1 MENREC
7 LGQHNWLLTV
17 EFILR
22 YCGMEELCLNPDTIK
37 NDSVTPNVVLS

>member
-17 EFILR
+17 ESILH
-22 YCGMEELCLNPDTIK
+22 YCGMEEIWLNLDTIK
-37 NDSVTPNVVLS
+37 NGSVAQNEVLS